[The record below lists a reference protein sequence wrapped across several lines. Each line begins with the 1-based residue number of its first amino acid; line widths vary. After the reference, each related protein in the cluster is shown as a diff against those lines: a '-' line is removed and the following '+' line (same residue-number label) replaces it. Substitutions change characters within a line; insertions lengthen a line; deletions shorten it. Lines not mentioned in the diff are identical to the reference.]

1 MWQTLKKQEIIEKL
15 RTDEMQ
21 GLTEKQVKELQEKGK
36 YTNKIHQTI

>member
-21 GLTEKQVKELQEKGK
+21 GLTEKQVKELQEKEGK
-36 YTNKIHQTI
+36 TN